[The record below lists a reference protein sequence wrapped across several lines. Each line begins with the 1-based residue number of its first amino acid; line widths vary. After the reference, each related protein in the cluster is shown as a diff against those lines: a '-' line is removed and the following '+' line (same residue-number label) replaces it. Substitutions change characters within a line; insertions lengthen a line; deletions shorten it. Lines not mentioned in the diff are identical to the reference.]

1 VETCIDQIAQEND
14 HLKREVKNFK
24 HKVNKLK
31 KQDKVQ
37 PPQDN
42 RSNVVKRLR
51 KEKSYQRL
59 FLNLQR
65 SNLKIRRMEK

>member
-14 HLKREVKNFK
+14 YLKREVKNFK

-42 RSNVVKRLR
+42 RSNVVKSLR
-51 KEKSYQRL
+51 KEKPYQRL

-65 SNLKIRRMEK
+65 SKLKIRRMKK